1 MYKTYRMP
9 DHRLI
14 MLYAAFQNKMCGNLY
29 ILYLSRFAFQNK
41 MRGNLYILYLSRF
54 NPKLIMSHTK
64 TNNAIIIP
72 ICPRDMYKIHMR
84 VPTPNPGLVLES
96 LQTGQRQKRMP
107 PKLYMNLV
115 NKKYK

>member
-1 MYKTYRMP
+1 
-9 DHRLI
+9 
-14 MLYAAFQNKMCGNLY
+14 
-29 ILYLSRFAFQNK
+29 

-64 TNNAIIIP
+64 TKNAIIIP

-96 LQTGQRQKRMP
+96 LQTGQRQK
-107 PKLYMNLV
+107 KNATKTLYESC
-115 NKKYK
+115 